1 MTELADRN
9 ISTALRARVPVFA
22 VETHE
27 EDRILSLLKELSVNP
42 RFPDARKPDDATRPV
57 YGWSLTKGITEI
69 ASTGSQ
75 VMIPPDL
82 TDPIPALQWFL
93 DWGKTNPDAP
103 AILAMFD
110 PCPAFQKAA
119 YTRLVREAAIALR
132 SRKQNLFLVAPY
144 IDLPTD
150 LRHDVT
156 LTTYPLPSFDEL
168 VHLVT
173 VKVDAMRDKD
183 VATDLKQADI
193 ETAARALTGMTMMK
207 AEEAMRLAIASTG
220 RFYLEQALP
229 ILLQQKAQMCKASG
243 ALEYFHTQASWSDIG
258 GLDLL
263 KEYAAK
269 CLRTFEP
276 AAARFGVHRRRG
288 ILLVG
293 LPGCGK
299 SLSAKAIAGNRLP
312 LVRFDVGALFGEL
325 MGQSERQT
333 RQALSI
339 VDAIDQCVLHID
351 EVDKTLGTG
360 AGDHDGN
367 TSQRVFGSILT
378 WMEESISHAFVVA
391 TANRISVLRPELV
404 RRFDTVF
411 FIDLPDSAARKQI
424 LEIHL
429 RKRKQDPT
437 CFDLAKLVR
446 LTEGFVG
453 SEIEQIVED
462 AVMEAYCS
470 GQQVTI
476 DILIVQAELK
486 QENKLITIM
495 AEELSEMR
503 SWASRARAASSA
515 QATGIRTISAEDA
528 MEL

>member
-1 MTELADRN
+1 
-9 ISTALRARVPVFA
+9 

-27 EDRILSLLKELSVNP
+27 EDRILSMLRELSVNP
-42 RFPDARKPDDATRPV
+42 RFPDPRKPDDATRPI
-57 YGWSLTKGITEI
+57 YGWSLARGIAEI

-82 TDPIPALQWFL
+82 TDPIAALQWFL
-93 DWGKTNPDAP
+93 DWGKTNIDTP

-110 PCPAFQKAA
+110 PCPAFAKAIF
-119 YTRLVREAAIALR
+119 TRLVREAAIALR
-132 SRKQNLFLVAPY
+132 SRKQNLFLVAPS
-144 IDLPTD
+144 IDLPAD

-156 LTTYPLPSFDEL
+156 LITYPLPTFEEL
-168 VHLVT
+168 VHLVS
-173 VKVDAMRDKD
+173 VKVDTMRDKD
-183 VATDLKQADI
+183 VATDLKQVDI

-263 KEYAAK
+263 KQYAAK

-312 LVRFDVGALFGEL
+312 LLRLNVGALFGEL
-325 MGQSERQT
+325 VGQSERQT

-339 VDAIDQCVLHID
+339 VDAIDQCVLHVDEID
-351 EVDKTLGTG
+351 KGLGES
-360 AGDHDGN
+360 AGDRDGN
-367 TSQRVFGSILT
+367 TSQRVFGTFLT
-378 WMEESISHAFVVA
+378 WMEETSSHAFVVA

-411 FIDLPDSAARKQI
+411 FIDLPDPISRKQI

-437 CFDLAKLVR
+437 CFDLAHLVS
-446 LTEGFVG
+446 LTEWFVG

-470 GQQVTI
+470 DQQVTT
-476 DILIVQAELK
+476 DILIAQAEQK
-486 QENKLITIM
+486 QGNKLTTIM
-495 AEELSEMR
+495 GEELDEMR
-503 SWASRARAASSA
+503 QWASRARAASSA
-515 QATGIRTISAEDA
+515 QATGIRTVSAEDA